1 MSSASFGT
9 VNATGLNVT
18 GVLQAS
24 EIRTTRP
31 MQVSNLTSTGL
42 ATLTNVAISGS
53 VRGDLNVT
61 GNIVAQGYV
70 LGTNAIDT
78 QNTTDRLAV
87 NTNEV
92 YGKSEYATLNG
103 DSAQFFVKPINAIQF
118 VPIKNDDGTPANVLT
133 QNTPWNDP
141 VALDAYGHEAPLV
154 KIADN
159 GTLSYI
165 NVATTSI
172 TDICSNLIPAAMSNV
187 TQSIRAY
194 TTDITLLNLSNM
206 PFGMSNIMD
215 QFTQQIAWQVKR
227 GFPLPG
233 KNGVKGY
240 DTSHVF
246 YQDCTYNNN
255 VIAQFLT
262 DNMSMGL
269 DINPYLNGTGT
280 VDLYLA
286 GGIQRP
292 LALAIPVPG
301 LDWSNTYAIS
311 PFTVP
316 VTTNGAEYQQKTSSN
331 LNVVYLNTALNIL
344 NFNIVDFGSYQYVFP
359 DGSSNALSGNVYT
372 CSPKT
377 FTGSFGFYRSAP
389 TTATTAYG
397 FDVVDPEVITYIES
411 ANPSSGTTQSSLA
424 AAEYM
429 IQMSN
434 TMTFTFQMSDLP
446 GTTTITNPRTFTA
459 FDRGYNINRDVFS
472 AWCLPRYDYVAGTNF
487 SITHFRPQTLVD
499 YEITGFDFTNGP
511 HVGANENAPYITTRR
526 ATSSSTHSALLN
538 FYARCVADRTHG
550 PEEMVTIP
558 VVSQKT
564 YCASLTIFHEY
575 MHSIQF
581 GIGVSARSFEN
592 MIYDD
597 EWLASTINL
606 GMTLENHFKDTKLIG
621 VSYLPAL
628 VHMLSRGQWLP
639 FARTFFDAEKVG
651 LSGTNLELQAPTN
664 QGAFFSAKY
673 ALAHATGAIGQS
685 YDPNYQHIKLYQVNI
700 ANKLGAIPKAVYE
713 AIAVESR
720 NQSDINNFRSINPG
734 LSIQPWVDAVEDT
747 HMHYSD
753 GTLVTN
759 AADLWE
765 ENVMQ
770 LILSRNN
777 AAVPDKYKNNDPV
790 WYISSYTPTGVQSG
804 LRDSPFTNLGTNMWC
819 WDFIQTNEDTFGAA
833 NVSKIDTEC
842 VMPWWPKN
850 ITGVFPDGKDSYG
863 RTFTN
868 PLTGNVQPYT
878 QDCSYKAMSN
888 VSLTTYTSNVV
899 RHVYSFQPIAYALPS
914 ALSNVTVQLQ
924 EPTLGGSY
932 DDGYNSN
939 VSVCVF
945 KYIPDRCVS
954 NVLSNAAAFPT
965 AATGAFMMQGPFTL
979 SKTGTTSHTFD
990 LTALITDGVN
1000 GTFSTNSSN
1009 LVDGTIAFSNVF
1021 QYGID
1026 DGTKYN
1032 PAQSTKTYATSL
1044 GMLTGYYQPVT
1055 RLLIVDKHSS
1065 AINWSDGD
1073 IQSKLF
1079 VDQLKP
1085 SSFKISVN
1093 GQP

>member
-1 MSSASFGT
+1 MAVANLT
-9 VNATGLNVT
+9 ATGL
-18 GVLQAS
+18 
-24 EIRTTRP
+24 
-31 MQVSNLTSTGL
+31 TS
-42 ATLTNVAISGS
+42 LTNVAISGS
-53 VRGDLNVT
+53 VQGDLNVT

-78 QNTTDRLAV
+78 QNTNDRLAF

-92 YGKSEYATLNG
+92 YSESEYSTPNG
-103 DSAQFFVKPINAIQF
+103 QAGQFYVKPINAIQF
-118 VPIKNDDGTPANVLT
+118 VPIKNADGTPANVLT
-133 QNTPWNDP
+133 QNTPWSDP

-165 NVATTSI
+165 NVATTAI
-172 TDICSNLIPAAMSNV
+172 TEICSNLIPAAMSNV
-187 TQSIRAY
+187 SQSIRAY
-194 TTDITLLNLSNM
+194 TTDLSIYNLSNM
-206 PFGMSNIMD
+206 PFGLPDIVD
-215 QFTQQIAWQVKR
+215 QFTQQVSWQVKR
-227 GFPLPG
+227 GFQIPG

-246 YQDCTYNNN
+246 YQDCTRLNN
-255 VIAQFLT
+255 VSAQFLS
-262 DNMSMGL
+262 DNVSMGL

-292 LALAIPVPG
+292 TPLAIPVPG
-301 LDWSNTYAIS
+301 LDWSNAFAIS

-316 VTTNGAEYQQKTSSN
+316 VTTNGAEYQQKVSSN
-331 LNVVYLNTALNIL
+331 LNVVYLNTSLNVL
-344 NFNIVDFGSYQYVFP
+344 NFNIVDFDGYEYEFP

-372 CSPKT
+372 CLPKT
-377 FTGSFGFYRSAP
+377 FKSSFGFYRNAP
-389 TTATTAYG
+389 TTVTTVSG
-397 FDVVDPEVITYIES
+397 IDVVDPEVTTRVVS
-411 ANPSSGTTQSSLA
+411 ANPSAGTTQSSLA

-429 IQMSN
+429 IQVSN
-434 TMTFTFQMSDLP
+434 TTTFTFQMSDLP
-446 GTTTITNPRTFTA
+446 GTTTLTIPRTFTA
-459 FDRGYNINRDVFS
+459 YDDYYSVSRDVCT
-472 AWCLPRYDYVAGTNF
+472 AWTLPRYDYVAGTNF
-487 SITHFRPQTLVD
+487 SITHMKTRASSD
-499 YEITGFDFTNGP
+499 YEIQGFDLTNGD
-511 HVGANENAPYITTRR
+511 HVGVNENVPYVSTKR
-526 ATSSSTHSALLN
+526 ASSSSVYMSLGEV
-538 FYARCVADRTHG
+538 FGRCVVNRTTG
-550 PEEMVTIP
+550 PESVVSMP
-558 VVSQKT
+558 VVTQKPYDT
-564 YCASLTIFHEY
+564 TLGVFHEY
-575 MHSIQF
+575 MHSGQYSV
-581 GIGVSARSFEN
+581 GLSGNPREN
-592 MIYDD
+592 DIYDE
-597 EWLASTINL
+597 EWHAATTNY
-606 GMTLENHFKDTKLIG
+606 GMISSGFFKDTEMISQNFIATLT
-621 VSYLPAL
+621 
-628 VHMLSRGQWLP
+628 HMISRGQCIP
-639 FARTFFDAEKVG
+639 FARAFSDTEKVG
-651 LSGTNLELQAPTN
+651 LSGTNLMIHRWSGYDASSSLQ
-664 QGAFFSAKY
+664 SAKY
-673 ALAHATGAIGQS
+673 AFGHATAAIANS
-685 YDPNYQHIKLYQVNI
+685 YDPNFQHMKLFTTNV
-700 ANKLGAIPKAVYE
+700 ANKIGAIPSQVSD
-713 AIAVESR
+713 AIAVENR
-720 NQSDINNFRSINPG
+720 NQSDVNNFRSVNPG
-734 LSIQPWVDAVEDT
+734 FSIQSWVDAVEDT

-753 GTLVTN
+753 GSLITN

-765 ENVMQ
+765 ENIIQ
-770 LILSRNN
+770 LLLSRNN
-777 AAVPDKYKNNDPV
+777 AAVPDKYKNHDPL
-790 WYISSYTPTGVQSG
+790 WYVSSYAPSGVFSL
-804 LRDSPFTNLGTNMWC
+804 LRENTWRAATSKNMFC
-819 WDFIQTNEDTFGAA
+819 WDLLQTNEDLGTGAFGSNAD
-833 NVSKIDTEC
+833 KEC

-863 RTFTN
+863 RTYTN
-868 PLTGNVQPYT
+868 PLTGNVQAYT
-878 QDCSYKAMSN
+878 QDSSYLAMSN

-932 DDGYNSN
+932 DDGYNTD

-979 SKTGTTSHTFD
+979 SKAGTTSHTFD

-1032 PAQSTKTYATSL
+1032 PVQSTKNYATSL
-1044 GMLTGYYQPVT
+1044 GMIRGYYQPVT
-1055 RLLIVDKHSS
+1055 RLLIVDKHTSS
-1065 AINWSDGD
+1065 INWSDGD